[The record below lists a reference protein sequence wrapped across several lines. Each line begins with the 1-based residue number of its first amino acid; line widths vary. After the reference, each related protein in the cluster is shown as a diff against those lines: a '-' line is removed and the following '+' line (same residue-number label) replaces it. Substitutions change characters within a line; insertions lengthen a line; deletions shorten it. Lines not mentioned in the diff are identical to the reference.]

1 MLRSQRRYDDAA
13 THWAALSSLRSARTA
28 LRHEATEALA
38 VHFEHRRRDLERAQ
52 SWAERSRTPDAT
64 RSAAE
69 RLDRRLERLRRKL
82 AGARAAGEARRASP
96 GLYDG
101 LY

>member
-1 MLRSQRRYDDAA
+1 V
-13 THWAALSSLRSARTA
+13 
-28 LRHEATEALA
+28 EATEALA

-52 SWAERSRTPDAT
+52 GWAEKTRTPDAT
-64 RSAAE
+64 RTASE
-69 RLDRRLERLRRKL
+69 RLERRLERLRRKL
-82 AGARAAGEARRASP
+82 AGARAVREAREVSP